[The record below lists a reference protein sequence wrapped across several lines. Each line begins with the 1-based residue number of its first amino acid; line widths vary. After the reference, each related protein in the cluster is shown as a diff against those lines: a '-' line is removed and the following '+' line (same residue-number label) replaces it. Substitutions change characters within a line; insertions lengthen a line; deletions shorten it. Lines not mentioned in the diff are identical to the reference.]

1 MPACQQKTKSEEN
14 TTMRTGNFKIEMSE
28 RCKQCP
34 YKELELNRYGDI
46 INGKAANLVYEV
58 ECTHADVCKYYVMN
72 YCGEGGDDE

>member
-14 TTMRTGNFKIEMSE
+14 TTMRTGTFRIEMSE

-46 INGKAANLVYEV
+46 INGQAANLVYEV
-58 ECTHADVCKYYVMN
+58 ECAHADVCKYYVMN